1 MTERKFEERPKRDGL
16 VRLQTGIPGLD
27 EMIEGGFP
35 FPSVV
40 LLSGSAG
47 TGKTTFCLKYLCEG
61 AKKGEQG
68 LYFTTLSEP
77 TQWMLRYAS
86 QFDFINKDYF
96 GDQIR
101 YMDLGPMMRE
111 MDANQLLA
119 AMEEKIAEVMPQRIV
134 IDPITVV
141 GGMLRGDYRLFLFDL
156 FNRLKNW
163 NATTLVTGEVNP
175 GELDPGRG
183 FLCCR
188 RDNIGHA
195 VRGSGSST
203 KISRSA
209 QDARHQS
216 SDREAVH
223 RYHPNRRDRG
233 PQSPFLITISAIP
246 IEKAAIAMTS
256 VGMRTRLDTSFE
268 IHPEKASL
276 FKVAMAVAK
285 RAVSAAIE
293 GLTLPMN
300 ANVDTDATSA
310 AEDISPPSAAK

>member
-1 MTERKFEERPKRDGL
+1 MTERKFEERQKRDGL

-101 YMDLGPMMRE
+101 YMDLGNMMRE

-141 GGMLRGDYRLFLFDL
+141 GGMLKGDYRLFLFDL

-163 NATTLVTGEVNP
+163 NATTLVTGEVSP
-175 GELDPGRG
+175 GELYPAEVSYAVDGIILVMLSEEAGARRKYLEVLKMRG
-183 FLCCR
+183 TNHQTGKQSI
-188 RDNIGHA
+188 D
-195 VRGSGSST
+195 
-203 KISRSA
+203 ISRSEGIVVLK
-209 QDARHQS
+209 AR
-216 SDREAVH
+216 
-223 RYHPNRRDRG
+223 
-233 PQSPFLITISAIP
+233 F
-246 IEKAAIAMTS
+246 
-256 VGMRTRLDTSFE
+256 
-268 IHPEKASL
+268 
-276 FKVAMAVAK
+276 
-285 RAVSAAIE
+285 
-293 GLTLPMN
+293 
-300 ANVDTDATSA
+300 
-310 AEDISPPSAAK
+310 

>member
-1 MTERKFEERPKRDGL
+1 MTERKIEERPKRDGL

-101 YMDLGPMMRE
+101 YMDLGNMMRE

-141 GGMLRGDYRLFLFDL
+141 GGMLKGDYRLFLFDL

-175 GELDPGRG
+175 GELYPAEVSYAVDGIILVMLSEEAGARRKYLEVLKMRG
-183 FLCCR
+183 TNHQTGKQSIDITRTEGIVVL
-188 RDNIGHA
+188 
-195 VRGSGSST
+195 
-203 KISRSA
+203 K
-209 QDARHQS
+209 AR
-216 SDREAVH
+216 
-223 RYHPNRRDRG
+223 
-233 PQSPFLITISAIP
+233 F
-246 IEKAAIAMTS
+246 
-256 VGMRTRLDTSFE
+256 
-268 IHPEKASL
+268 
-276 FKVAMAVAK
+276 
-285 RAVSAAIE
+285 
-293 GLTLPMN
+293 
-300 ANVDTDATSA
+300 
-310 AEDISPPSAAK
+310 

>member
-1 MTERKFEERPKRDGL
+1 MTERKLEEHQKRDGL

-101 YMDLGPMMRE
+101 YMDLGNMMRE
-111 MDANQLLA
+111 MDANQLLV

-141 GGMLRGDYRLFLFDL
+141 GGMLKGDYRLFLFDL

-175 GELDPGRG
+175 GELYPAEVSYAVDGIILVMLSEEAGARRKYLEVLKMRG
-183 FLCCR
+183 TNHQTGKQSI
-188 RDNIGHA
+188 DI
-195 VRGSGSST
+195 T
-203 KISRSA
+203 RSEGIVVLK
-209 QDARHQS
+209 AR
-216 SDREAVH
+216 
-223 RYHPNRRDRG
+223 
-233 PQSPFLITISAIP
+233 F
-246 IEKAAIAMTS
+246 
-256 VGMRTRLDTSFE
+256 
-268 IHPEKASL
+268 
-276 FKVAMAVAK
+276 
-285 RAVSAAIE
+285 
-293 GLTLPMN
+293 
-300 ANVDTDATSA
+300 
-310 AEDISPPSAAK
+310 

>member
-1 MTERKFEERPKRDGL
+1 MTERKLEERQKRDGL

-68 LYFTTLSEP
+68 LFFTTLSEP

-101 YMDLGPMMRE
+101 YMDLGNMMRE

-141 GGMLRGDYRLFLFDL
+141 GGMLKGDYRLFLFDL

-175 GELDPGRG
+175 GELYPAEVSYAVDGIILVMLSEEAGARRKYLEVLKMRG
-183 FLCCR
+183 TNHQTGKQSI
-188 RDNIGHA
+188 DI
-195 VRGSGSST
+195 T
-203 KISRSA
+203 RSEGIVVLK
-209 QDARHQS
+209 AR
-216 SDREAVH
+216 
-223 RYHPNRRDRG
+223 
-233 PQSPFLITISAIP
+233 F
-246 IEKAAIAMTS
+246 
-256 VGMRTRLDTSFE
+256 
-268 IHPEKASL
+268 
-276 FKVAMAVAK
+276 
-285 RAVSAAIE
+285 
-293 GLTLPMN
+293 
-300 ANVDTDATSA
+300 
-310 AEDISPPSAAK
+310 